1 MIHHIFLI
9 VRLSVRAVR
18 TAVRCFS
25 ASGKGAHGSRRSRA
39 QNADGRD
46 SGARQPN
53 AGAAA
58 PRRRRTADGTAPK
71 RRRKARNQ
79 ANGNQAI
86 QNGSAVTAPAAL
98 ADGTTTMPCGGA
110 GDAAHAA
117 AAPTTAAGAP
127 PGTAVAV
134 A

>member
-58 PRRRRTADGTAPK
+58 PRRR
-71 RRRKARNQ
+71 ARNQ